1 MEGDI
6 ASIVGLRRLRLTES
20 ACEGSYPRW
29 SAKASDIIRESEI
42 GTIDR
47 RNYEE
52 INRDTDDA
60 DIVDSS
66 MDLDKQ
72 YDDRREQRGRRSA
85 YSNFF

>member
-1 MEGDI
+1 MSYSPE
-6 ASIVGLRRLRLTES
+6 ASLDTPDVEFFPSAQRDTRGPAVELVQDRRKR
-20 ACEGSYPRW
+20 
-29 SAKASDIIRESEI
+29 I
-42 GTIDR
+42 IDR